1 MKTSDVPQDL
11 GMIGEY
17 GREVCYAV
25 DSEGK
30 YTLSQSL
37 GWEPKN
43 IVNSQAWDTISE
55 EIEKALELVQQKR
68 VSPIAVYQAK
78 HQMDLSL
85 LAQYVGMAKW
95 RVKRHLKPKI
105 FNKLSDKILLR
116 YCDVFGITL
125 DELRNFLATN
135 KSQQ

>member
-1 MKTSDVPQDL
+1 MKISDVPQDQ

-25 DSEGK
+25 DSDGK

-55 EIEKALELVQQKR
+55 ETEKALELARQEQI
-68 VSPIAVYQAK
+68 SPIAVYQAK

-85 LAQYVGMAKW
+85 LAQYVGMTKW
-95 RVKRHLKPKI
+95 RVKRHLKPKV

-116 YCDVFGITL
+116 YCDVFGTTP

-135 KSQQ
+135 ESKQ